1 MINRLE
7 YNQWY
12 RKQPIFPLTLKERK
26 EMMRKR
32 RVFAVVGIGTIL
44 LFTVVGCSDS
54 LSRTFYTHHPRS
66 AQEVEM
72 VWGKPVD
79 VTTLDGG
86 IEKRTYTIQ
95 SPYTDLKYRY
105 FLIKDNVVLA
115 SGITDT
121 ATTVLPDI
129 KRESIGF
136 VPSDLS
142 KAYYARHKTTVAHL
156 DRTWGKP
163 LQVQDT
169 NDGMQFR
176 VYSIQDPYTDFKL
189 RKFILKDGIVIASRI
204 SPEEGFSVDT
214 QQQEYRS
221 IEINEI
227 SHLYYQKHPMSLKAV
242 ETVWGEPVLIQKADN
257 GLEKRTYNL
266 QIPTDAAFAFRFFII
281 EDGMV
286 VSSGISDTMD
296 VSSK

>member
-1 MINRLE
+1 M
-7 YNQWY
+7 
-12 RKQPIFPLTLKERK
+12 K
-26 EMMRKR
+26 KR
-32 RVFAVVGIGTIL
+32 RVCAVIGIGTIL

-79 VTTLDGG
+79 VIRLDGG
-86 IEKRTYTIQ
+86 IEKRTYVIQ

-105 FLIKDNVVLA
+105 FLIRDNVVLA

-121 ATTVLPDI
+121 AGAVPPKI
-129 KRESIGF
+129 QQENVGF

-156 DRTWGKP
+156 DQTWGKP
-163 LQVQDT
+163 LQVQDM
-169 NDGMQFR
+169 NDGMQVR

-189 RKFILKDGIVIASRI
+189 RKFIVKDGIVVASRI
-204 SPEEGFSVDT
+204 SPETEFSVDT
-214 QQQEYRS
+214 RPQEYRS

-227 SHLYYQKHPMSLKAV
+227 SHLYYQKHPMSLEAV
-242 ETVWGEPVLIQKADN
+242 EMAWGEPVLIQKADN
-257 GLEKRTYNL
+257 GLEKRTYKL

-281 EDGMV
+281 KDGQV
-286 VSSGISDTMD
+286 ISSGISDTMD
-296 VSSK
+296 VSAK